1 MEQVASSHPF
11 EKFFASGKLNF
22 EAVRVLVISRRIFR
36 EDEIAA
42 HLRLEK
48 FAVLRWREKLVQ
60 SPLTT
65 TMTFPATQTSCLF
78 YCRSAPKIELNPS
91 FRSAIREPRKP
102 RFSLKSGD
110 PLTFSD
116 LEGDLTP
123 SDFEF
128 NFQPRFAKTYANHF
142 SISAKDRRGAPCCY
156 LELGRH
162 VDLKSETLF
171 SFPK

>member
-1 MEQVASSHPF
+1 MQLEF
-11 EKFFASGKLNF
+11 E
-22 EAVRVLVISRRIFR
+22 VVL
-36 EDEIAA
+36 
-42 HLRLEK
+42 L
-48 FAVLRWREKLVQ
+48 
-60 SPLTT
+60 SPPCS

-91 FRSAIREPRKP
+91 FRSAIREVRKP
-102 RFSLKSGD
+102 RLSLKSGD

-128 NFQPRFAKTYANHF
+128 NSNPGLQKPMLPVF
-142 SISAKDRRGAPCCY
+142 SISAKNRRDAPGCY
-156 LELGRH
+156 PESGRH
-162 VDLKSETLF
+162 VDLKPETLF